1 MIDVLRSQSA
11 PESLGKR
18 TSWTGDDVRE
28 RLADDFHGKC
38 YLCEGVL
45 QRGWQVDHLRPRSA
59 FPELA
64 YAWSNLYPA
73 CGICNQRR
81 LQWGTR
87 GIHVDGEAKPWP
99 VEGMLEPAANDDVAG
114 RLRQWIEFGVGVAD
128 IAAHFEPTT
137 PTDGPAANTAEE
149 LRHLHGGQIE
159 DARRLRALIQD
170 RARILLERLV
180 ALQLGSES
188 GRPKRLAELR
198 LMLSDKAPYSGVLRP
213 YLRDQLAARVDLQS
227 ELGL

>member
-11 PESLGKR
+11 PESLAKR
-18 TSWTGDDVRE
+18 ILWTGDDVRE
-28 RLADDFHGKC
+28 RLAEDFHGKC

-59 FPELA
+59 FPALT
-64 YAWSNLYPA
+64 YVWTNLYPA
-73 CGICNQRR
+73 CGSCNQRR
-81 LQWGTR
+81 LQWGAR
-87 GIHVDGEAKPWP
+87 RILVDGEAKPWP
-99 VEGMLEPAANDDVAG
+99 VEGMLEPAAGDDIAG
-114 RLRQWIEFGVGVAD
+114 RLLQWIVFGVGVGD
-128 IAAHFEPTT
+128 ISVHFEPTM

-149 LRHLHGGQIE
+149 LRHLHRGHLE

-180 ALQLGSES
+180 ALHCGPEAA
-188 GRPKRLAELR
+188 RPKRVAELR
-198 LMLSDKAPYSGVLRP
+198 LMLSSKAPYSGVLRP
-213 YLRDQLAARVDLQS
+213 YLRDRLESRADLQA